1 MSVLRILV
9 LLAAAANLP
18 ALAKPLLHV
27 AAPESGIRWQS
38 CLNSGFQRW
47 FDDAPPP
54 GLRCGYVEAP
64 LVYQTHAGHAP
75 PGNGNESVRLALTLL
90 PATGPKKGSL
100 VVIGGGPGLPGIN
113 PQLADDARVA
123 RLRKSY
129 DIIGYDPRGV
139 GQSTPKISC
148 QLAENDETPS
158 PNDNDIAGAEQQVRN
173 IIDACIKR
181 TGADVLQHIGT
192 DEAVDD
198 LDAIRHALG
207 EPALTAV
214 AYSYGTKVAALY
226 AERYPKKTRALVL
239 DGVVDLAEDD
249 FTQRMNQERG
259 YQQSFLRFAAYC
271 DKTDSCPL
279 PADANRAMQ
288 VYHAMLRKLHDHPFV
303 TQAGYEISA
312 DDVLTVTRS
321 LLLWPERWHELATL
335 LHQLDAGIAG
345 QQVSDLI
352 DESYSPDADDALNVI
367 TCADVADPGAD
378 PQRLRRQRQEINT
391 AAMFAHYLP
400 LHEYPLEMCDL
411 WPYRGKDRPHAPVVS
426 PALPPLLFVAQ
437 RYDPATPYRNAQVMA
452 SRFKSPLITRER
464 DGHTLVLNGIDR
476 CVDESVVDYLLAPKK
491 PRRDKVCR

>member
-18 ALAKPLLHV
+18 AHAKLPV
-27 AAPESGIRWQS
+27 RAAAPESSIRWQS

-47 FDDAPPP
+47 FEDTPPP
-54 GLRCGYVEAP
+54 GLRCGYVDAP
-64 LVYQTHAGHAP
+64 LIYPESAGQALSDRS
-75 PGNGNESVRLALTLL
+75 ETVRLALTLL

-100 VVIGGGPGLPGIN
+100 VVIAGGPGLPGIN
-113 PQLADDARVA
+113 PQLAADASVA

-139 GQSTPKISC
+139 GQSTPKIAC
-148 QLAENDETPS
+148 QRGENDETPS
-158 PNDNDIAGAEQQVRN
+158 PDDNDLAGAESQVREM
-173 IIDACIKR
+173 IAACIR
-181 TGADVLQHIGT
+181 QTGAEALQHIGT
-192 DEAVDD
+192 DEAVND
-198 LDAIRHALG
+198 LNVIRRALG
-207 EPALTAV
+207 EPGLTAV

-249 FTQRMNQERG
+249 FAQRVNQERA
-259 YQQSFLRFAAYC
+259 YQQSFQRFAAYC
-271 DKTDSCPL
+271 GKTGSCPL
-279 PADANRAMQ
+279 SADANQALQ
-288 VYHAMLRKLHDHPFV
+288 SYHAMLRQLHERPFV
-303 TQAGYEISA
+303 TQDGYEISA
-312 DDVLTVTRS
+312 DDVITATRS
-321 LLLWPERWHELATL
+321 LLPWPERWHELATL
-335 LHQLDAGIAG
+335 VRQINGGIAG
-345 QQVSDLI
+345 RQAADLI

-378 PQRLRRQRQEINT
+378 PQRLRRQRQEVNT
-391 AAMFAHYLP
+391 AALFSHYLP

-411 WPYRGKDRPHAPVVS
+411 WPYRGKDRPHAAVAS
-426 PALPPLLFVAQ
+426 PALPPLLFVGQ
-437 RYDPATPYRNAQVMA
+437 RYDPATPYRNAQAMA
-452 SRFKSPLITRER
+452 ARFKSPLITRER